1 MEDGKEQVGNKIGS
15 KLVLRTAKFR
25 SLRSLNSPHHSAS
38 RDGTGDDFLSFKP
51 RMAQSELLTTSKL
64 E

>member
-38 RDGTGDDFLSFKP
+38 RDGTGDEFLSF
-51 RMAQSELLTTSKL
+51 
-64 E
+64 